1 MYREGHSKYGNAEN
15 YGHHN
20 HTCQRRLHDL
30 NDVLQ
35 SNAPF
40 FDIAGALCRSSMA
53 SGWRRCGVE
62 KKVRRAKRRRTRR
75 ADVTTSGNNGGHAA
89 TSNDGGDDASDGAN
103 RRLVSTMPASISG
116 PVCERFR

>member
-35 SNAPF
+35 SHAPF
-40 FDIAGALCRSSMA
+40 FDIAGALCRSSVA
-53 SGWRRCGVE
+53 SGWRRGGAE
-62 KKVRRAKRRRTRR
+62 KKVRRLFARRTR
-75 ADVTTSGNNGGHAA
+75 ADVTTSGNDGGHGS
-89 TSNDGGDDASDGAN
+89 TSNDGGDDASGGAN
-103 RRLVSTMPASISG
+103 RRLESRMPASISDS
-116 PVCERFR
+116 VYERFR